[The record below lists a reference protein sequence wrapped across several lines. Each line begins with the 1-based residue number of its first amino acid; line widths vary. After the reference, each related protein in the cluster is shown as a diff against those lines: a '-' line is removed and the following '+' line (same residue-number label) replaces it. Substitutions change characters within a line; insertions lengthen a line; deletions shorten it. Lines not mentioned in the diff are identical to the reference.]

1 MSKQKQFSVADLIS
15 QINDAGGD
23 VERMDKMEKQLE
35 ARCYFDTGN
44 IILNTLICANPFGG
58 LPSNR
63 SYSFLGEFSSGKS
76 LLTYII
82 IKSAVDQGYFP
93 IIIDTEGDVSPK
105 DLKSF
110 GIDTSKV
117 LILSNIYHVEALK
130 FRLRR
135 IAEDLQP
142 GQLIFPIIDSIG
154 NMPSKKEYDGALE
167 EDEKADMT
175 RAKQIGSMFRV
186 ILKQMFDKG
195 IPSIFINRS
204 YTNINANPYTP
215 AEEKTTQSGGKSTS
229 FSPSISLELA
239 RRDIKEVVDYV
250 NEEGKKSKKSVTV
263 ATEITVKNKKNR
275 LARRGASCK
284 ITIDFKT
291 GLDRYS
297 GLMEFGVAG
306 GFVEKVHGGWIVKGE
321 DKRVR
326 KVSPQQWDK
335 LLKDG
340 FADYLKSE
348 FEYPNTFDF
357 GNKSE
362 IED

>member
-1 MSKQKQFSVADLIS
+1 MTKQKGFSVADLIS
-15 QINDAGGD
+15 QINSAGGD
-23 VERMDKMEKQLE
+23 AATMDEMEEQLE
-35 ARCYFDTGN
+35 PRCYFDTGS
-44 IILNTLICANPFGG
+44 IILNTLISANPYGG

-63 SYSFLGEFSSGKS
+63 SYSLLGEFSSGKS

-82 IKSAVDQGYFP
+82 MKSAVDQGYVV
-93 IIIDTEGDVSPK
+93 IYIDTEGDVSPT

-117 LILSNIYHVEALK
+117 LILKGIYHVEALK

-135 IAEDLQP
+135 IAEDLQED
-142 GQLIFPIIDSIG
+142 QLIFPIIDSIG
-154 NMPSKKEYDGALE
+154 NMPSKKEFDGALE

-195 IPSIFINRS
+195 IPSIFINRQ
-204 YTNINANPYTP
+204 YENINASMFTS
-215 AEEKTTQSGGKSTS
+215 AEDKKTTSGGKSTS
-229 FSPSISLELA
+229 FSPSISLELS
-239 RRDIKEVVDYV
+239 RKDIKEVVDYI
-250 NEEGKKSKKSVTV
+250 NEEGKKAKKSVTV
-263 ATEITVKNKKNR
+263 ATEITIKNKKNR
-275 LARRGASCK
+275 LARRGATCK
-284 ITIDFKT
+284 IKIDFKT

-297 GLMEFGVAG
+297 GLLEFATAG
-306 GFVEKVHGGWIVKGE
+306 GFVEKVHGGWMVKGE
-321 DKRVR
+321 EKRVR
-326 KVSPQQWDK
+326 GISNKQWNK

-340 FADYLKSE
+340 FADYLTSE
-348 FEYPNTFDF
+348 FSYPNTFDF